1 LAWLFPV
8 VLLNFGF
15 GQLFKWSQRSGHSA
29 PVVVT
34 ANYLVLSTALCTY
47 FIITLDSWPTLRA
60 PATLGAITGFSF
72 IVSMLVMTHALA
84 RIDAAST
91 LTSFRLSIIVPIAIG
106 TWVWGEVIEPLQ
118 AIGIGIALCSLGLLT
133 WRRTATNTRRKSPL
147 VLLIFALQGLS
158 LCCLHWVHHAGLDA
172 VRQYVL
178 MFTALTAGLLG
189 TLFIFI
195 RRVPIQREALLAG
208 AGIGLFNLVALS
220 VTLTALAK
228 IQGTI
233 FFPLSG
239 CGVVILDNV
248 CAQFIWRE
256 PLGRTGFAGAA
267 LGALAML
274 LIV

>member
-1 LAWLFPV
+1 MLWLFPV

-15 GQLFKWSQRSGHSA
+15 GQLFKWSQRCGHSA

-34 ANYLVLSTALCTY
+34 ANYLVLSTALCAY
-47 FIITLDSWPTLRA
+47 FVITQDAWPSLRA
-60 PATLGAITGFSF
+60 PAILGAITGFSF
-72 IVSMLVMTHALA
+72 IVSMLTMTHALA
-84 RIDAAST
+84 SIDAAST
-91 LTSFRLSIIVPIAIG
+91 LTSFRLSIIVPIAVG
-106 TWVWGEVIEPLQ
+106 TWIWGELITPLQ
-118 AIGIGIALCSLGLLT
+118 AIGIALALCSLCLLT
-133 WRRTATNTRRKSPL
+133 WRRAGTRAADKSPL

-158 LCCLHWVHHAGLDA
+158 LCCLHWVHHAGLDEQ
-172 VRQYVL
+172 RQYVL
-178 MFTALTAGLLG
+178 MFTALTAGILG
-189 TLFIFI
+189 GLFVIA
-195 RRVPIQREALLAG
+195 RRIQVKREALLAG

-239 CGVVILDNV
+239 CGVVILDNAF
-248 CAQFIWRE
+248 AQFIWRE
-256 PLGRTGFAGAA
+256 PLGRTGFVGAA